1 MAKTQTSPETS
12 LKLQRTFPAPHERVS
27 RAWSDPKE
35 LALWFA
41 PSPDH
46 KTVIAEM
53 DFKVGGKYRLEV
65 HHKGGNI
72 HRLHGT
78 YREIVPP
85 EKIAFTWSWSEEP
98 DANVSVVTVD
108 FHDLGKSTE
117 VMLTHEGLPSVEE
130 REKHTH
136 GWTGVF
142 EQFAKYV

>member
-12 LKLQRTFPAPHERVS
+12 LRLQRTFPAPRERVF

-35 LALWFA
+35 LAMWFA

-46 KTVIAEM
+46 KPVLAEM
-53 DFKVGGKYRLEV
+53 DFRVGGKYRLEV

-85 EKIAFTWSWSEEP
+85 EKIAFTWSWSEAP
-98 DANVSVVTVD
+98 DANVSVVTVE
-108 FHDLGKSTE
+108 FRDLGKSTE
-117 VMLTHEGLPSVEE
+117 ITLTHEGLPSIEE
-130 REKHTH
+130 RDKHNQ